1 LPGGVRRLV
10 YSLKSRRIQAFWQ
23 DPARCI
29 LKLDKAKTVA
39 YKPARFS

>member
-1 LPGGVRRLV
+1 LPGGIHRPV
-10 YSLKSRRIQAFWQ
+10 YSLKSRRIQPFTQ